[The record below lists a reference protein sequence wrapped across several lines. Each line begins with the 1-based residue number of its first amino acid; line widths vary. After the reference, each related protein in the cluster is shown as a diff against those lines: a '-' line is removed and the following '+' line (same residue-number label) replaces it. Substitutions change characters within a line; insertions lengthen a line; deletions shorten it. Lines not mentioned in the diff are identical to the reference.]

1 MLVVVCV
8 IYTVCTLPSVMHSF
22 FRLSFPEF
30 QPDAKYENS
39 MFATAAL
46 MHLFLS
52 VNSSVNFVVYYNMS
66 TRFKETLKEMM
77 KRKTTTIR
85 TRGIGF

>member
-30 QPDAKYENS
+30 QLHAKYENS

>member
-1 MLVVVCV
+1 MLVVCV

-52 VNSSVNFVVYYNMS
+52 VNSSVNFVVYYMS